1 MQGCGHYTG
10 PTTAMGQRIAVFC
23 PQDTIGRIV
32 QIQIVKGNSNYLSAA
47 EVLVW
52 GVKATWKKQNLIKMN
67 PNDLSPF
74 IFKVIYWIKIDF
86 ASIWFFFV
94 SLCFDYDKVNQNR
107 YKKYDNSKG
116 RGLHVLSIYI
126 QVIY

>member
-1 MQGCGHYTG
+1 MFLQSFTVGQLHDVDFKVGDDIHDMQGCGHYTG

-52 GVKATWKKQNLIKMN
+52 GVKAT
-67 PNDLSPF
+67 
-74 IFKVIYWIKIDF
+74 
-86 ASIWFFFV
+86 
-94 SLCFDYDKVNQNR
+94 
-107 YKKYDNSKG
+107 
-116 RGLHVLSIYI
+116 
-126 QVIY
+126 